1 VSILAPHAHFRVP
14 ARESRDN
21 FKDFGATELQDTLSS
36 TPCLMQGPHFVELFA
51 RAGPSHSRGIDPSA
65 LSKPRVFGQE
75 MLQLYQIVENGAL

>member
-1 VSILAPHAHFRVP
+1 
-14 ARESRDN
+14 
-21 FKDFGATELQDTLSS
+21 
-36 TPCLMQGPHFVELFA
+36 MQGPHFVELFA